1 LYCAGASEPERCPAR
16 CAKTVTEAKLGP
28 TSTSKYSR
36 TKTIGEDGAFLEG
49 AFHTHSAPTPEP
61 PSSNRVNMPPKLKGI
76 DPAAPDPRRNPAEDA
91 LARLAVD
98 GNLFKDQV
106 LARLDHN
113 DRASLKMVNRDL
125 RRAVNVSGLQCV
137 FSVSRFVGSLD
148 RFEWMMAN
156 GGYGVHRS
164 CPRVFQGETLNLVF
178 ARGNMDVIKRLKS
191 AYAESNET
199 YYGDQGI
206 KGHGISVAMFPIAVR
221 HGNKDIVDWL
231 FDGGLSALH
240 TTVWEEAAR
249 NAAAGGYLDILKM
262 FASRRGVYPP
272 VYADAGHALRGAMI
286 GGHIDVFKWAY
297 PLIPPRIKKD
307 KSHLYCGNPAI
318 TLVVKHGHHEML
330 KYLFESIDEVR
341 TKILTSKLITAAAAG
356 CGDLE
361 ILKWLVDNGS
371 PCDGSA
377 CTSAAYGGHLECLR
391 YLVEQKGCKLNER
404 ALETVTSK
412 THLHILRY
420 AIESGCCKWDP
431 GWILRHRI
439 LEPWEFGSHVNK
451 LAAEGKLPE
460 NFETDL
466 EWIKQRAHQKVAD
479 DKLKE
484 EAKEKRAAKKRKA
497 A

>member
-1 LYCAGASEPERCPAR
+1 
-16 CAKTVTEAKLGP
+16 
-28 TSTSKYSR
+28 
-36 TKTIGEDGAFLEG
+36 
-49 AFHTHSAPTPEP
+49 
-61 PSSNRVNMPPKLKGI
+61 
-76 DPAAPDPRRNPAEDA
+76 
-91 LARLAVD
+91 
-98 GNLFKDQV
+98 
-106 LARLDHN
+106 
-113 DRASLKMVNRDL
+113 
-125 RRAVNVSGLQCV
+125 
-137 FSVSRFVGSLD
+137 
-148 RFEWMMAN
+148 MAN
-156 GGYGVHRS
+156 GGYGVNRS
-164 CPRVFQGETLNLVF
+164 CPRVFQRETLDLVF

-199 YYGDQGI
+199 YYETYYDQ
-206 KGHGISVAMFPIAVR
+206 GISVAMFPIAVR

-231 FDGGLSALH
+231 FDGGLSARN

-262 FASRRGVYPP
+262 FVSRRGVYPP

-307 KSHLYCGNPAI
+307 KSHLYCDNPAI
-318 TLVVKHGHHEML
+318 SLVVKHGHHEML
-330 KYLFESIDEVR
+330 KYLFESVDEVR
-341 TKILTSKLITAAAAG
+341 TKIQTSKLITAAAAG

-404 ALETVTSK
+404 ALETSASFK
-412 THLHILRY
+412 IHLHILRY

-431 GWILRHRI
+431 GWILRMFDTMDN
-439 LEPWEFGSHVNK
+439 LEQWGFGSHVNK

>member
-1 LYCAGASEPERCPAR
+1 
-16 CAKTVTEAKLGP
+16 
-28 TSTSKYSR
+28 
-36 TKTIGEDGAFLEG
+36 
-49 AFHTHSAPTPEP
+49 
-61 PSSNRVNMPPKLKGI
+61 MPPKLKGI

-91 LARLAVD
+91 LARLAAD

-125 RRAVNVSGLQCV
+125 RRAVNVSGLQGV

-148 RFEWMMAN
+148 RFEWMSAN
-156 GGYGVHRS
+156 SGYGVNSRS
-164 CPRVFQGETLNLVF
+164 CPRVFQRETVKLVL

-191 AYAESNET
+191 TYDSYYAEGNKRFLDKRN
-199 YYGDQGI
+199 YGN
-206 KGHGISVAMFPIAVR
+206 HGIGYAMFPIAAS

-231 FDGGLSALH
+231 FDGGLSVPYK
-240 TTVWEEAAR
+240 VWEEAAR

-262 FASRRGVYPP
+262 FASRRGVGPA
-272 VYADAGHALRGAMI
+272 VYADAGNALRGAMI

-297 PLIPPRIKKD
+297 PLLPPRIKKD

-318 TLVVKHGHHEML
+318 SLVVKHGHHEML
-330 KYLFESIDEVR
+330 KYLFESVDEVR
-341 TKILTSKLITAAAAG
+341 TKIQTSKLITAEAAG

-404 ALETVTSK
+404 ALETSVTSK
-412 THLHILRY
+412 AHLHILRY

-431 GWILRHRI
+431 GWIL
-439 LEPWEFGSHVNK
+439 ETWGFGSHVNK
-451 LAAEGKLPE
+451 LAAEGKLPA

-479 DKLKE
+479 EKLRE